1 MAFDFSVLFRRSPAA
16 AAGSFDAN
24 SFAAPQAR
32 AALAGHEIN
41 PAFP

>member
-1 MAFDFSVLFRRSPAA
+1 MSVLSRFTPAA
-16 AAGSFDAN
+16 AAGSFDADA
-24 SFAAPQAR
+24 FAAAQAR

>member
-1 MAFDFSVLFRRSPAA
+1 MSVLFRFTPAA